1 VQKCSWSA
9 TRILEKQN
17 CLQMSQIF
25 SRSHTLVIRSF
36 CFSRILQA
44 GPRHPK
50 VLNSKTSSIRGH
62 ESKPKRDMTT
72 GSGDL
77 PGPLTFTN
85 FGPAKARP
93 LHHVD
98 AAPNPTL
105 IPLNLAG
112 LRRGLARNPVKTKPV
127 SDEARFLHFGAFVV
141 KWFRFSRIR

>member
-1 VQKCSWSA
+1 MPLRAIVIG

-17 CLQMSQIF
+17 SLQMSQNF
-25 SRSHTLVIRSF
+25 SHARTLVIRLL

-44 GPRHPK
+44 GPRNPK
-50 VLNSKTSSIRGH
+50 VLNSKTSSIREH
-62 ESKPKRDMTT
+62 ESKPKRDMAI

-77 PGPLTFTN
+77 PRPLTFTN

-105 IPLNLAG
+105 IPLSLAG
-112 LRRGLARNPVKTKPV
+112 LRRGLARILEKQNRLQMSQVL
-127 SDEARFLHFGAFVV
+127 SLSEHG
-141 KWFRFSRIR
+141 FS